1 MNMRKFHFREQERDE
16 EIFNII
22 HRHWFDIF
30 VQFLPLVGMLIAI
43 LFILSLMTVLFSEG
57 IPMAFVLFLFS
68 FLALC
73 IWLVGSVIWVD
84 YYLDVWII
92 TDRRVVNIEQKGFF
106 LRHISEL
113 RYHKIQDVTT
123 EVTGLIPTLLDYGD
137 VHIQTAGT
145 QPRFLFHNVGKP
157 NSIKDKLISLQ
168 KSTRKKD
175 LTQVRNIIH
184 NTQEEQ

>member
-1 MNMRKFHFREQERDE
+1 MNMKKFHFREQEKDE
-16 EIFNII
+16 EIFQII

-30 VQFLPLVGMLIAI
+30 IQFLPLIGMLIAI
-43 LFILSLMTVLFSEG
+43 IFTLSLTMTLFGDE
-57 IPMAFVLFLFS
+57 IPSTFIIFLFS

-73 IWLVGSVIWVD
+73 MWLVGSVIWVD

-92 TDRRVVNIEQKGFF
+92 TDRRVVNIEQKGLF

-137 VHIQTAGT
+137 VYIQTAGT
-145 QPRFLFHNVGKP
+145 QPRFLFHNIPKP
-157 NSIKDKLISLQ
+157 NIIKDKLISLQ
-168 KSTRKKD
+168 KHTRKKD

-184 NTQEEQ
+184 NRQEDQ